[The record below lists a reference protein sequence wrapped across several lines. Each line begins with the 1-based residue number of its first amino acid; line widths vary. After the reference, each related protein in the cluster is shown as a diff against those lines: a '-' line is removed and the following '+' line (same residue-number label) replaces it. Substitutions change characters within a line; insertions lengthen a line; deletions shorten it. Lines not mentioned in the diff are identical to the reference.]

1 MASIRF
7 LSYLTLILQK
17 WSYYII
23 LPIFAFF
30 FSLWPC
36 ECKFLKFRYFLEGST
51 YISYFLVHLTT
62 FSWFFDFDTIGF
74 LILELPVSLSSCA
87 TSAAQIQFSRY
98 YAIPSQISSITHK
111 CCFILFEGILQDNNA
126 SCVHSRIG

>member
-1 MASIRF
+1 ME
-7 LSYLTLILQK
+7 LLHN
-17 WSYYII
+17 
-23 LPIFAFF
+23 FAHFCLFF

-111 CCFILFEGILQDNNA
+111 CCFILFKGILQDNHA

>member
-1 MASIRF
+1 MELLHNFAHFCLFFHYGRASV
-7 LSYLTLILQK
+7 S
-17 WSYYII
+17 
-23 LPIFAFF
+23 
-30 FSLWPC
+30 FSNSV
-36 ECKFLKFRYFLEGST
+36 FLEGST
-51 YISYFLVHLTT
+51 NISYFLVHLTT

-126 SCVHSRIG
+126 SCVHSRIGWKDYLVSSNFFL